1 MGHVVWMMIVQMT
14 FNHLWRNPMENSPI
28 GQTSPK
34 PQNSNENTSNKQA
47 MLREICAKWS
57 KFSEQDA
64 SALKSN
70 DDLVTQVVA
79 KYGTE
84 QAQAKREVDA
94 LLKGRQVGQAGAG
107 A

>member
-1 MGHVVWMMIVQMT
+1 
-14 FNHLWRNPMENSPI
+14 MENSPI
-28 GQTSPK
+28 AQAAAK
-34 PQNSNENTSNKQA
+34 PQNVNENTQNRQA
-47 MLREICAKWS
+47 LLKEICAKWS

-84 QAQAKREVDA
+84 QAQAKRDVDA
-94 LLKGRQVGQAGAG
+94 LMKGRQVNQAAAGA
-107 A
+107 

>member
-1 MGHVVWMMIVQMT
+1 
-14 FNHLWRNPMENSPI
+14 MENSS
-28 GQTSPK
+28 TT
-34 PQNSNENTSNKQA
+34 QNSANAQNADQNKQA
-47 MLREICAKWS
+47 VLKDICAKWS

-94 LLKGRQVGQAGAG
+94 VLKGRRVGAAN
-107 A
+107 

>member
-1 MGHVVWMMIVQMT
+1 MESSST
-14 FNHLWRNPMENSPI
+14 NPTAANAPNAD
-28 GQTSPK
+28 Q
-34 PQNSNENTSNKQA
+34 NKQTV
-47 MLREICAKWS
+47 LKDICAKWS

-84 QAQAKREVDA
+84 QTQAKREVDA
-94 LLKGRQVGQAGAG
+94 LMKGRHIGA
-107 A
+107 AK

>member
-1 MGHVVWMMIVQMT
+1 MESSST
-14 FNHLWRNPMENSPI
+14 NPTAANAPNAD
-28 GQTSPK
+28 Q
-34 PQNSNENTSNKQA
+34 NKQTV
-47 MLREICAKWS
+47 LKDICAKWS

-84 QAQAKREVDA
+84 QTQAKREVDA
-94 LLKGRQVGQAGAG
+94 LMKGRHIGA
-107 A
+107 AN

>member
-1 MGHVVWMMIVQMT
+1 
-14 FNHLWRNPMENSPI
+14 MENSS
-28 GQTSPK
+28 TT
-34 PQNSNENTSNKQA
+34 QNSANAQNADQNKQA
-47 MLREICAKWS
+47 VLKDICAKWS

-84 QAQAKREVDA
+84 QVQAKREVDA
-94 LLKGRQVGQAGAG
+94 LMKGRHIGA
-107 A
+107 AN

>member
-1 MGHVVWMMIVQMT
+1 
-14 FNHLWRNPMENSPI
+14 MENSSTNPTSAAAPNADQSK
-28 GQTSPK
+28 QTVLK
-34 PQNSNENTSNKQA
+34 D
-47 MLREICAKWS
+47 ICAKWS

-79 KYGTE
+79 RYGTE

-94 LLKGRQVGQAGAG
+94 LMKGRHIGA
-107 A
+107 AN